1 MSSSPVFSDKVL
13 ALRQIIAELDSV
25 GVAFSGGVDST
36 LLLAVALQVLDSDR
50 VLALT
55 VSSQLVPGDE
65 VTHAEEMAQRLGANH
80 RIIPMDVLGNRDI
93 QANRPDRCY
102 HCKWAIFTQLLDIV
116 RAEGLATLVHGANSD
131 DVGDYRPGMR
141 AAEEVGA
148 RAPLLE
154 AGFSKADVREL
165 SRQMGLPT
173 WDQPSMACLA
183 SRVPYGTPL
192 SEESMARIE
201 AAEDTLRK
209 LLGVRQLRVRD
220 HFPLA
225 RIEVLADD
233 IARVVASGIRERI
246 VDELKSLGYGYV
258 SLDLG
263 GFRSGSM
270 NEVIGGREAN

>member
-1 MSSSPVFSDKVL
+1 MNSSLGFSDKVS
-13 ALRQIIAELDSV
+13 ALRQIIAEFDSV

-55 VSSQLVPGDE
+55 VSSQLVTDDE
-65 VTHAEEMAQRLGANH
+65 VTSAKETAQRLGANH
-80 RIIPMDVLGNRDI
+80 RIIPMDVLGNPDI

-102 HCKWAIFTQLLDIV
+102 HCKRAIFTQLLDIV
-116 RAEGLATLVHGANSD
+116 RTEGLATLVHGANSD

-192 SEESMARIE
+192 AEESLTRVE
-201 AAEDTLRK
+201 AAEDVLRR
-209 LLGVRQLRVRD
+209 LLGTHQLRVRD

-225 RIEVLADD
+225 RIEVPADD
-233 IARVVASGIRERI
+233 IARVVSSGIREQI
-246 VDELKSLGYGYV
+246 IGELKPLGYRYV
-258 SLDLG
+258 TLDLG

-270 NEVIGGREAN
+270 NEVIGWTKAS